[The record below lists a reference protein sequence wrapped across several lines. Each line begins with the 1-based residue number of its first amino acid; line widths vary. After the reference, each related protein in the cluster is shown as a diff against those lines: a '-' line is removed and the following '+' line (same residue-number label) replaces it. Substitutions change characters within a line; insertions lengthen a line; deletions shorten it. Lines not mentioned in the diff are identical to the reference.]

1 MHGAQMT
8 TEVLPPT
15 RVPPLAPSTMAGRD
29 GVDLSDYIALAVT
42 VPVGMGGPTGGRLL
56 DCNGRSSKARAQHAM
71 LRAWSATVEA
81 AHKSLR
87 MYFEPK
93 KPEKKGGKKRRAGA
107 GDGDGDGDGDAVPEV
122 PTVPEGVSLEQLIVM
137 EPLTNGRR
145 DPVDIAE
152 SGMFETYGEFV
163 EAVKAVCHHTPI
175 EGTRYIAFMPH
186 AAVRV
191 CGTYNE
197 IWSRLCRPDVP
208 ESSRRMPAEPLEL
221 RVDMTAFEW
230 MLVAANY
237 TSSAIPYLPE
247 SSDYMRLTN
256 PANPFCIQNV
266 LSLETATSVGVVPR
280 SAHEQF
286 SDISQ
291 YVVRGESMFA
301 EGGGAGV
308 WTPQRNFTFRMSPAL
323 VSVRMGWMQQM
334 TVCNDMF
341 QQVLPTIAER
351 SAHMSKRHCGTQ
363 GSDGG
368 TEQARG
374 FGFEIMQMMQDVDIV
389 RRSGNQVVLEDV
401 FWALRRKNATYFEAL
416 GETGDMDERL
426 IIWNNMYGMVA
437 RDWEDT
443 WMNMDGL
450 PINRNLPLMAQWW
463 AHRGAAALR
472 EWSHRIEAPR
482 AGSTLAGLLEWILI
496 GINEDFDIATGHD
509 VFLLMMLGRHDCHRR
524 HEYGGQDSLHF
535 SMVMGGERST
545 GKSWKLDTLAEMCVA
560 GSFFI
565 SDHKSQLCGTER
577 EYKGD
582 GVEIIQE
589 WDNTAWKNGSSSVG
603 GGVTPAPSA
612 ALRLNKARM
621 SSGWIGAGRMV
632 KTPDGRWVDDNW
644 TTWCGTALLAAT
656 NEAFEGAEDAI
667 LSRVYLVNTNFTADE
682 ASVVRDRVTRARASE
697 NDARRSSL
705 LEFWRAVG
713 VQVARIETL
722 IFVGGMA
729 TPSVECTRA
738 LLQTVMRSVETD
750 TGFAS
755 SSNMRPIE
763 RACVWARQLVIVY
776 ALYRWM
782 FHVDAPR
789 VDLDLASADDVQAF
803 SALLVDDEDIA
814 AFVVSQFAADLVP
827 WNRIRLMQLLR
838 RVVPHEASRCGT
850 WYDHNGGT
858 DDSPL
863 DYVTLTLGMRDLAK
877 ALVNAQRTWE
887 SNRMTLES
895 ILAEC
900 EKFTTTPVLSPWY
913 TGTNCMTDCVVN
925 KKKDPVS
932 RAVLHAD
939 TSGAQKLLRVN
950 WSAVMACNQL
960 APTDAVPN
968 RHPLMTYIERALAHT
983 HAEARTVVVGSG
995 HVFDDESYTHR
1006 YTFHALNIPRGSCAG
1021 ADTPSVRAQHARFVL
1036 LGLDGPPPVPVP
1048 GCGYPSARADF
1059 VEPMSP

>member
-1 MHGAQMT
+1 MT
-8 TEVLPPT
+8 SEEPPT
-15 RVPPLAPSTMAGRD
+15 RVPPLAPSTMAGRAS
-29 GVDLSDYIALAVT
+29 VDLSNYIAMVVT

-56 DCNGRSSKARAQHAM
+56 DCNGRSSKAKAQHAM

-81 AHKSLR
+81 AHTSLR
-87 MYFEPK
+87 TYFEPK
-93 KPEKKGGKKRRAGA
+93 KPEKKGRKRRGDT
-107 GDGDGDGDGDAVPEV
+107 DGDELPET
-122 PTVPEGVSLEQLIVM
+122 PTAPEGVPLEQLIFM

-145 DPVDIAE
+145 DPIDIAAPN
-152 SGMFETYGEFV
+152 MYETYSEFV
-163 EAVKAVCHHTPI
+163 DAVKAVCHHTPI
-175 EGTRYIAFMPH
+175 EGTRYYAMLPH
-186 AAVRV
+186 AAVRL

-197 IWSRLCRPDVP
+197 IWSRLCHPDAP
-208 ESSRRMPAEPLEL
+208 EGGRRGEPTEL

-230 MLVAANY
+230 MLQAANY
-237 TSSAIPYLPE
+237 TGGTIPYLPE
-247 SSDYMRLTN
+247 SSDYMRLTS
-256 PANPFCIQNV
+256 PTNPFCIQNV
-266 LSLETATSVGVVPR
+266 LSLDTAMSAGVVPR
-280 SAHEQF
+280 TAHEQF
-286 SDISQ
+286 SDIGQ
-291 YVVRGESMFA
+291 YVERGESMFA

-308 WTPQRNFTFRMSPAL
+308 WTPQRNFTFRLAPAL
-323 VSVRMGWMQQM
+323 VSVRMGWLQQM
-334 TVCNDMF
+334 MVCNDMF

-363 GSDGG
+363 NSGPA
-368 TEQARG
+368 QACG
-374 FGFEIMQMMQDVDIV
+374 FGFEVMQMMQDVDIV
-389 RRSGNQVVLEDV
+389 RRSGNQQVLEDV
-401 FWALRRKNATYFEAL
+401 FWSLRRKNATYIESL
-416 GETGDMDERL
+416 GETADTEERR
-426 IIWNNMYGMVA
+426 IIWHNMFGMVG

-443 WMNMDGL
+443 WMDMGGL
-450 PINRNLPLMAQWW
+450 PVNRNLPLMAQWW
-463 AHRGAAALR
+463 AHRGAAVLR

-482 AGSTLAGLLEWILI
+482 APSTLAGLLEWIMG

-535 SMVMGGERST
+535 ALVMGGERST
-545 GKSWKLDTLAEMCVA
+545 GKSWKLDTLADMCVP

-582 GVEIIQE
+582 GIEIIQE
-589 WDNTAWKNGSSSVG
+589 WDNTAWKNGTSREG
-603 GGVTPAPSA
+603 GATPAPSA

-632 KTPDGRWVDDNW
+632 KTPDGRWIEDNW

-682 ASVVRDRVTRARASE
+682 ASVVRDRVTRARVAE
-697 NDARRSSL
+697 TDVRRSSL

-729 TPSVECTRA
+729 TPSVECTRG
-738 LLQTVMRSVETD
+738 LLQTVMRAVECE
-750 TGFAS
+750 TGFGS
-755 SSNMRPIE
+755 SGNMRPIE
-763 RACVWARQLVIVY
+763 RACLWARQLVIVH

-782 FHVDAPR
+782 FHVDAPHEE
-789 VDLDLASADDVQAF
+789 LDLACAEDVHAF

-838 RVVPHEASRCGT
+838 RVVPHEASMRGT
-850 WYDHNGGT
+850 WSDHNGGA
-858 DDSPL
+858 DGSPL
-863 DYVTLTLGMRDLAK
+863 DCVTLTLGMRDLAK
-877 ALVNAQRTWE
+877 ALLNAQRTWE

-900 EKFTTTPVLSPWY
+900 EKFTTTPVLSPWH
-913 TGTNCMTDCVVN
+913 TGTNCASNCIED
-925 KKKDPVS
+925 KAKEKVS
-932 RAVLHAD
+932 RAVLHVD

-950 WSAVMACNQL
+950 WSAVMACSTL
-960 APTDAVPN
+960 APAEAAPN
-968 RHPLMTYIERALAHT
+968 RHPLMTYIQRALAHT

-995 HVFDDESYTHR
+995 HVFDEESYTHR
-1006 YTFHALNIPRGSCAG
+1006 YTMHTLDIPRGVSAG
-1021 ADTPSVRAQHARFVL
+1021 ADTPSVRAQRARFAL
-1036 LGLDGPPPVPVP
+1036 LGLDGPPPVLIP
-1048 GCGYPSARADF
+1048 GCGYPSARVDF